1 MGVQGCPHRHNNTG
15 THNLGLIYMNAR
27 YYMPEVGRFISPD
40 TIVPEPGNPQSFNRY
55 AYALNNPIKYNDP
68 SGHWFK
74 SVLDLGFIAYDI
86 YDIQQNGLNWVSGAS
101 LVADVAGLIVP
112 VATGGGL
119 AVRALAHA
127 DDVGDGL
134 RMAGHLGDGAQAIVT
149 ASQLSKVGGHSDE
162 AAKLIKT
169 LAEQS
174 THGSGSRVVIGQT
187 IEGAGYVAEAK
198 KNGGIYYET
207 AEGVWEALGGNAELA
222 WAANKQF
229 LENQLKSGID
239 RIDFV
244 GETIEYVGR
253 NAVGTFRW
261 REIDF
266 LNHNASMYG
275 YERIGNSW
283 VKVP

>member
-1 MGVQGCPHRHNNTG
+1 
-15 THNLGLIYMNAR
+15 MNAR

-174 THGSGSRVVIGQT
+174 THGSGSRVVIGQKLK
-187 IEGAGYVAEAK
+187 EQVMLPRPRKMEAFTMK
-198 KNGGIYYET
+198 LLKASGRHLVGMQN
-207 AEGVWEALGGNAELA
+207 WLGLPIN
-222 WAANKQF
+222 
-229 LENQLKSGID
+229 SSS
-239 RIDFV
+239 RI
-244 GETIEYVGR
+244 
-253 NAVGTFRW
+253 N
-261 REIDF
+261 
-266 LNHNASMYG
+266 
-275 YERIGNSW
+275 
-283 VKVP
+283 